1 MKTKFLLGTTIL
13 LGTSL
18 LPLSVIS
25 CSNQVTSNEG
35 ENKPSIPGEDNP
47 KPTPPTDNEGDNK
60 PSIPGEDNTKP
71 TPPTDNGGENK
82 PSIPGEDNTKPTPPT
97 DNEGQQPSQ
106 PTIVYH
112 EIKGYD
118 DIEKFI
124 KEDKQIVSN
133 LISQVDKTFN
143 GSLVSYA
150 WGTAHPKIIFGNM
163 KVKLN
168 KEDGHIYIDVSKIII
183 DNTNLSYEYISTTGE
198 QKKASINVISQTLNV
213 DLHFKSKIDFID
225 SLPSEPQ
232 IMYNLVTGYD
242 DIDRFIKNDKD
253 VISNL
258 ISQVDQT
265 FSSLVS
271 FTWEVEP
278 NKIIYGNQKVKKNEN
293 GNIYIDMSGVTFSQL
308 TPATLKYQYIDK
320 QGEQKENSISVKDKF
335 VNIKFYFK
343 SEKDFIGLL

>member
-47 KPTPPTDNEGDNK
+47 
-60 PSIPGEDNTKP
+60 
-71 TPPTDNGGENK
+71 
-82 PSIPGEDNTKPTPPT
+82 KPTPPT

-183 DNTNLSYEYISTTGE
+183 DNTNLSYAYNSTTGE

-242 DIDRFIKNDKD
+242 DIDKFIKNDKD

-271 FTWEVEP
+271 FTWEVDP
-278 NKIIYGNQKVKKNEN
+278 KIKYGSYKVNEKN
-293 GNIYIDMSGVTFSQL
+293 GHIYIDMSGVTFSQL

-320 QGEQKENSISVKDKF
+320 QGDQKEKSISVKDKF
-335 VNIKFYFK
+335 LNIKFYFK
-343 SEKDFIGLL
+343 SEKDFIGGIL

>member
-60 PSIPGEDNTKP
+60 PSIPGEDNPNPK
-71 TPPTDNGGENK
+71 PPTDNGGENK
-82 PSIPGEDNTKPTPPT
+82 PSIPGEDNPKPTPPT

-183 DNTNLSYEYISTTGE
+183 DNTNLSYAYNSTTGE

-242 DIDRFIKNDKD
+242 DIDKFIKNDKD

-271 FTWEVEP
+271 FTWEVDP
-278 NKIIYGNQKVKKNEN
+278 KIKYGSYKVNEKN
-293 GNIYIDMSGVTFSQL
+293 GHIYIDMSGVTFSQL

-320 QGEQKENSISVKDKF
+320 QGDQKEKSISVKDKF
-335 VNIKFYFK
+335 LNIKFYFK
-343 SEKDFIGLL
+343 SEKDFIGGIL

>member
-47 KPTPPTDNEGDNK
+47 KPTPPTDNN
-60 PSIPGEDNTKP
+60 PI
-71 TPPTDNGGENK
+71 PPTDNEGENK
-82 PSIPGEDNTKPTPPT
+82 PSNPGEDNANPIPPTDNEGQQPLPPT

-106 PTIVYH
+106 PSIVYH

-118 DIEKFI
+118 DIEAFI
-124 KEDKQIVSN
+124 KGDEKIVSN

-168 KEDGHIYIDVSKIII
+168 KEDGYIYIDVSKIII

-242 DIDRFIKNDKD
+242 DIDKFIKNDKD

-271 FTWEVEP
+271 FTWEVDP
-278 NKIIYGNQKVKKNEN
+278 KIKYGSYKVKKNEKN
-293 GNIYIDMSGVTFSQL
+293 GHIYIDMSGVTFSQL

-320 QGEQKENSISVKDKF
+320 QGDQKEKSISVKDKF
-335 VNIKFYFK
+335 LNIKFYFK
-343 SEKDFIGLL
+343 SEKDFIGGIL

>member
-60 PSIPGEDNTKP
+60 PSIPGEDNTNPK
-71 TPPTDNGGENK
+71 PPTDNGGENK
-82 PSIPGEDNTKPTPPT
+82 PSIPGEDNPKPTPPT

-183 DNTNLSYEYISTTGE
+183 DNTNLSYAYNSTTGE

-242 DIDRFIKNDKD
+242 DIDKFIKNDKD

-271 FTWEVEP
+271 FTWEVDP
-278 NKIIYGNQKVKKNEN
+278 KIKYGSYKVNEKN
-293 GNIYIDMSGVTFSQL
+293 GHIYIDMSGVTFSQL

-320 QGEQKENSISVKDKF
+320 QGDQKEKSISVKDKF
-335 VNIKFYFK
+335 LNIKFYFK
-343 SEKDFIGLL
+343 SEKDFIGGIL

>member
-60 PSIPGEDNTKP
+60 PSIPGEDNPKP

-242 DIDRFIKNDKD
+242 DIDKFIKNDKD

-271 FTWEVEP
+271 FTWEVDP
-278 NKIIYGNQKVKKNEN
+278 KIKYGSYKVKKNEN
-293 GNIYIDMSGVTFSQL
+293 GHIYIDMSGVTFSQL

-320 QGEQKENSISVKDKF
+320 QGDQKEKSISVKDKF
-335 VNIKFYFK
+335 LNIKFYFK
-343 SEKDFIGLL
+343 SEKDFIGGIL